1 MFFVFFE
8 NKDYSYRCLWMTW
21 SGGKKQNMVPMWKK
35 LMQNV
40 DLDEP
45 TSFLDHV
52 YLGCTQRE
60 RKLNEIIIVGSTA
73 QHCRPRLRFC
83 WRPWGLKINLGRN
96 LMYFRKSNSA
106 PLFGCARNKRQRFTV
121 LQNPKLFRWMLVW
134 ATCWKIRPILTR
146 ETNCLHDLRAFS
158 CNRSLWSSTRT
169 LRFVQY
175 TLTEWRRPRF
185 RRSMGPSSI
194 ISERNAFRCDPG
206 GFFKSKL
213 QDSDQLQTLLALYD
227 QETVRNNGQPS
238 YSRLKTSVRLDID
251 QTMTTRNFRV
261 RNEVVERGAETNS
274 QKGKKAHVEREV
286 GECYQWKAT
295 GQCSK
300 GDSCSFSHEWATG
313 NSGGIHRQKAQ
324 SSSPAPDSKAK
335 TDGEWEKT
343 LKRFRQQRWKLFRQ
357 KGEHSVSIQK
367 L

>member
-1 MFFVFFE
+1 M
-8 NKDYSYRCLWMTW
+8 WMTW

-60 RKLNEIIIVGSTA
+60 RKPNEIIIVGSTA

-106 PLFGCARNKRQRFTV
+106 PLVGCARNKRQRLTV

-146 ETNCLHDLRAFS
+146 ESNCLHDLRAFS

-169 LRFVQY
+169 LRFVQFS
-175 TLTEWRRPRF
+175 LTEWRRPRF

-206 GFFKSKL
+206 GFFQVKIAGFCSAS
-213 QDSDQLQTLLALYD
+213 DSLGF
-227 QETVRNNGQPS
+227 VRP
-238 YSRLKTSVRLDID
+238 
-251 QTMTTRNFRV
+251 RN
-261 RNEVVERGAETNS
+261 
-274 QKGKKAHVEREV
+274 
-286 GECYQWKAT
+286 
-295 GQCSK
+295 CSK
-300 GDSCSFSHEWATG
+300 
-313 NSGGIHRQKAQ
+313 
-324 SSSPAPDSKAK
+324 
-335 TDGEWEKT
+335 
-343 LKRFRQQRWKLFRQ
+343 
-357 KGEHSVSIQK
+357 
-367 L
+367 